1 MPETFVI
8 VGASLTGGGAAAALR
23 QEGFDG
29 RVILIGAE
37 PQLPYERPPL
47 SKDYLR
53 GESSFEQALVQPP
66 GFYGENGIETRFGVR
81 ATRVDAAEKVVKL
94 DGGEGVAYD
103 KLLIA
108 TGGRNRRFSIPGL
121 DLEGIH
127 DLRTVADCERI
138 RTQIAPGRKA
148 VVVGM
153 GFIGSEVA
161 ASLRQSGVDVVV
173 VERNKVPLRRVL
185 GEEVGRVIEG
195 VHRDHGATLIF
206 DDTVAAFE
214 GADRVER
221 VTTQGGRRIECD
233 FAVVGLGIEPVTE
246 LLAGTGAEIDNGIMV
261 DEYCRTGVEG
271 IYAAGDVAN
280 HYHPVFERRIRVEH
294 WQNALN
300 QGPAAAR
307 SMLGKDEPYD
317 EVPWFWSDQYDF
329 NLQYAG
335 FHTEWDEFVVR
346 GSMEERNFVAFYR
359 KDGRVLAAV
368 AANQGRDLRRSM
380 RLIKAQRP
388 VEATKLQD
396 PDVDLRTLVDAA
408 HTQSSRHRDHG

>member
-1 MPETFVI
+1 MLETFVI
-8 VGASLTGGGAAAALR
+8 VGASLAGGGAAATLR

-37 PQLPYERPPL
+37 PQPPYERPPL
-47 SKDYLR
+47 SKEYLR
-53 GESSFEQALVQPP
+53 GESSFEQTLVQSSD
-66 GFYGENGIETRFGVR
+66 FYGENGIETRFGVR
-81 ATRVDAAEKVVKL
+81 ASRVDPAKKVIEL
-94 DGGEGVAYD
+94 DGEEGVAYD
-103 KLLIA
+103 KLLVA
-108 TGGRNRRFSIPGL
+108 TGGRNRRFPVPGL
-121 DLEGIH
+121 DLEGVY
-127 DLRTVADCERI
+127 DLRTMADCERI
-138 RTQIAPGRKA
+138 RAEIGPGRKA

-173 VERNKVPLRRVL
+173 VDRNKVPLRRVL

-195 VHRDHGATLIF
+195 IHRDHEATLIF
-206 DDTVAAFE
+206 EDTVAAFE

-221 VTTQGGRRIECD
+221 VVTQGGRRIECD
-233 FAVVGLGIEPVTE
+233 FVVVGLGVEPVTE
-246 LLAGTGAEIDNGIMV
+246 LLADTGAEIDNGIAV
-261 DEYCRTGVEG
+261 DEFCRTGVEG

-307 SMLGKDEPYD
+307 NMLGEDEPYND
-317 EVPWFWSDQYDF
+317 IPWFWSDQYDF
-329 NLQYAG
+329 NLQYTG
-335 FHTEWDEFVVR
+335 FHTEWDELIVR

-359 KDGRVLAAV
+359 KDERVLAAV
-368 AANQGRDLRRSM
+368 AVNRGKDLRRSM

-388 VEATKLQD
+388 VDATKLQD
-396 PDVDLRTLVDAA
+396 PDVDLRALVGTV
-408 HTQSSRHRDHG
+408 HK

>member
-1 MPETFVI
+1 MSETFVI
-8 VGASLTGGGAAAALR
+8 VGASLAGGGAAVTLR

-29 RVILIGAE
+29 RVVLIGAE
-37 PQLPYERPPL
+37 PQPPYERPPL

-66 GFYGENGIETRFGVR
+66 DFYGENGIETRFGVR
-81 ATRVDAAEKVVKL
+81 ATRVDAAEKVVEL
-94 DGGEGVAYD
+94 GDEEHVAYD

-108 TGGRNRRFSIPGL
+108 TGGRNRRFPVPSL

-127 DLRTVADCERI
+127 DLRTMADCERI
-138 RTQIAPGRKA
+138 RAEIAPGRKA

-161 ASLRQSGVDVVV
+161 ASLRQSGVEVVV
-173 VERNKVPLRRVL
+173 VDRNKVPLRRVL
-185 GEEVGRVIEG
+185 GEEVGRVMEG
-195 VHRDHGATLIF
+195 IHSDHGATLIF
-206 DDTVAAFE
+206 EDKVAAFE

-221 VTTQGGRRIECD
+221 VVTQGGRRIECD
-233 FAVVGLGIEPVTE
+233 FVVVGLGVEPVTE
-246 LLAGTGAEIDNGIMV
+246 LLADTGAEIDNGIV
-261 DEYCRTGVEG
+261 IDEFCRTGVEG

-307 SMLGKDEPYD
+307 NMLGKDEPYD
-317 EVPWFWSDQYDF
+317 EVPWFWSDQYNFD
-329 NLQYAG
+329 LQYAG
-335 FHTEWDEFVVR
+335 FHTEWDELVVR

-359 KDGRVLAAV
+359 KDGRVLAAI
-368 AANQGRDLRRSM
+368 AINRGRDLRRSM
-380 RLIKAQRP
+380 RLIKAQLP
-388 VEATKLQD
+388 VDVAKLQD
-396 PDVDLRTLVDAA
+396 PDVDLRELLSATERAVREEG
-408 HTQSSRHRDHG
+408 S

>member
-1 MPETFVI
+1 MSETFVI
-8 VGASLTGGGAAAALR
+8 VGASLAGGGAAVTLR

-29 RVILIGAE
+29 RVVLIGAE
-37 PQLPYERPPL
+37 PQPPYERPPL

-66 GFYGENGIETRFGVR
+66 DFYGENGIETRFGVR
-81 ATRVDAAEKVVKL
+81 ATRVDAAEKVVEL
-94 DGGEGVAYD
+94 GDGESVAYD

-108 TGGRNRRFSIPGL
+108 TGVRNRRFPIPGL
-121 DLEGIH
+121 DLEGIY
-127 DLRTVADCERI
+127 DLRTLADCERI
-138 RTQIAPGRKA
+138 RAEIAPGRKA

-161 ASLRQSGVDVVV
+161 ASLRQSGVEVVIV
-173 VERNKVPLRRVL
+173 DRNKVPLRRVL
-185 GEEVGRVIEG
+185 GEEVGRVMEG
-195 VHRDHGATLIF
+195 IHRDHGVTLIF
-206 DDTVAAFE
+206 EDTVAAFE

-221 VTTQGGRRIECD
+221 VVTQRGRRIECD
-233 FAVVGLGIEPVTE
+233 FVVVGLGVEPVTE
-246 LLAGTGAEIDNGIMV
+246 ILAGTGAEIDNGIVV
-261 DEYCRTGVEG
+261 DEFCRTGVEG

-307 SMLGKDEPYD
+307 NMLGKDEPYD
-317 EVPWFWSDQYDF
+317 EVPWFWSDQYEF
-329 NLQYAG
+329 NLQYTG
-335 FHTEWDEFVVR
+335 FHMEWDDLVVR

-368 AANQGRDLRRSM
+368 AINRGRDLRRSM
-380 RLIKAQRP
+380 RLIKARLP
-388 VEATKLQD
+388 GDATKLQD
-396 PDVDLRTLVDAA
+396 PDVDLRELLSATERAA
-408 HTQSSRHRDHG
+408 REEGS